1 MASAKETNGQAAPDE
16 MKIDLCETTANLLK
30 SEASDLA
37 RELFGQL
44 RGVVA

>member
-1 MASAKETNGQAAPDE
+1 MRWTVSGSRGMPTLARLSSS
-16 MKIDLCETTANLLK
+16 ETTANLLK